1 MTQTPKIIRHLRLVS
16 SFALLIL
23 LVGAA
28 LPAFA
33 ADGSVL
39 HEGRWT
45 KKGFDIEGSWSI
57 VEEGGQRFVVLS
69 DDFRTKSAP
78 DLKLFLSPRA
88 GSDVSSTN
96 ATRDAARIGPIESH
110 RGGQRIAIPAEVDL
124 TGYETLVLHCEQYSK
139 LWGVADLD

>member
-39 HEGRWT
+39 HEGR
-45 KKGFDIEGSWSI
+45 
-57 VEEGGQRFVVLS
+57 
-69 DDFRTKSAP
+69 
-78 DLKLFLSPRA
+78 
-88 GSDVSSTN
+88 
-96 ATRDAARIGPIESH
+96 
-110 RGGQRIAIPAEVDL
+110 
-124 TGYETLVLHCEQYSK
+124 
-139 LWGVADLD
+139 